1 MCGLTQLRMSRFFLF
16 SALSFLPFFLFAQ
29 GTVNLRGT
37 VLDGDTNE
45 PVEFATVSW
54 RCIKCNGDSL
64 NFVAKKNNQL
74 QRYDFL
80 PSSRS

>member
-1 MCGLTQLRMSRFFLF
+1 MALEIVYGEGQTPISEEERTGLKVKSLSMQHELDEYEQLNIEK
-16 SALSFLPFFLFAQ
+16 
-29 GTVNLRGT
+29 G
-37 VLDGDTNE
+37 
-45 PVEFATVSW
+45 